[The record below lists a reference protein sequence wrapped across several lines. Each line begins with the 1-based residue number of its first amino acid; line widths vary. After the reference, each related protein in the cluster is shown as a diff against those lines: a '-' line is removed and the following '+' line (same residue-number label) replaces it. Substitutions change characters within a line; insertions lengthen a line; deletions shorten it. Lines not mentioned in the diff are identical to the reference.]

1 MSESAVIVF
10 ASQKGGSGKTT
21 LSGHVAVEAEA
32 RGDGPVALI
41 DTDPQGSLSKWWN
54 AREAELPA
62 FAHIPTG
69 ELEAGIAHLKRSG
82 FRLIVI
88 DTPPAVTDAI
98 ADTVRHA
105 DLVIVPTRPSPHDLR
120 AVGPTVD
127 IIERL
132 QKSMIFVVNSAT
144 SRARITGETAVALS
158 QHGVVAP
165 VTVHHRVDFAA
176 SMIDGRT
183 VGEAKPDGRSAGE
196 ITALWRY
203 VRDRVARLTGL
214 SRREEDDFSTAVLSP
229 VTGADSAGLHEE
241 SVEAS
246 SEPEPAAAAAPRPM
260 SLEEIQALLNGDAPS
275 RAGPF
280 GVSQAAPPGR
290 RNGEAG
296 ANGHADKRRV
306 FGRRAQKA
314 PRSAAGDGG

>member
-1 MSESAVIVF
+1 M
-10 ASQKGGSGKTT
+10 
-21 LSGHVAVEAEA
+21 
-32 RGDGPVALI
+32 
-41 DTDPQGSLSKWWN
+41 
-54 AREAELPA
+54 
-62 FAHIPTG
+62 
-69 ELEAGIAHLKRSG
+69 
-82 FRLIVI
+82 
-88 DTPPAVTDAI
+88 
-98 ADTVRHA
+98 
-105 DLVIVPTRPSPHDLR
+105 PTRPSPHDLR

-132 QKSMIFVVNSAT
+132 QKSMVFVVNSAT

-158 QHGVVAP
+158 QHGMVAP

-196 ITALWRY
+196 VTALWRY
-203 VRDRVARLTGL
+203 MRNRLARIVGL

-229 VTGADSAGLHEE
+229 VSGADGAGLHEE
-241 SVEAS
+241 SEEAV
-246 SEPEPAAAAAPRPM
+246 SEPEPAAQAAAPRPM
-260 SLEEIQALLNGDAPS
+260 SLEEIQALLNGDGPS

-290 RNGEAG
+290 RSGETG
-296 ANGHADKRRV
+296 LNGHAEKRRV

-314 PRSAAGDGG
+314 PRPAAGENG